1 MANIQRR
8 EIDAIAMVRLLGAL
22 ALLTVTTA
30 TNPAAKRFKE
40 WRTANLGPAG
50 QFKEWR
56 RARFGN
62 GFGGWAYWRC
72 TGELSDPST
81 GAILARI
88 EGVEATRD
96 VGPAADTDLDYLVA
110 PRAARVARRYAYGD
124 AATGAEMESKALRP
138 GGPARPV
145 PRPAAYAADVSHGLL
160 ADGASVTLRAARGA
174 GDVSPRAATFAAT
187 GGGERRVEAY
197 VAADGS
203 PAPPPSSRR
212 FVGFGLGGGAS
223 KRLARAAGAQVPRV
237 VRRRGPRALRAAR
250 RDLPAPRRVPGLGRA
265 GQALRLRRDHDARVA
280 PGPLPR
286 RVRPHARPRGEAR
299 RGRRGPRH

>member
-1 MANIQRR
+1 
-8 EIDAIAMVRLLGAL
+8 MVRLVGAL
-22 ALLTVTTA
+22 ALFTVTTA
-30 TNPAAKRFKE
+30 TNPAAQRFKE

-50 QFKEWR
+50 HFKEWR

-96 VGPAADTDLDYLVA
+96 VGPAAETDGDYLVA

-124 AATGAEMESKALRP
+124 AATGAELESKALRP

-223 KRLARAAGAQVPRV
+223 KRLERAQRGLKCRESYVVAGRGPFARPAVTYRRLGECPAWAGPGKLCACDVTMTRV
-237 VRRRGPRALRAAR
+237 SRRGLFRGASELT
-250 RDLPAPRRVPGLGRA
+250 RDLAAKLVGDVEGLATKR
-265 GQALRLRRDHDARVA
+265 
-280 PGPLPR
+280 
-286 RVRPHARPRGEAR
+286 
-299 RGRRGPRH
+299 